1 MFVQNRFI
9 GKLYNKFIK
18 GKIIP
23 FGNIRSNQE
32 KIIKIKKKY
41 ELVYI
46 SSGNYYL
53 SDNYVSSGLTRLEIV
68 EKEKKFISVLK
79 NFCSKNKIKLSIL
92 GKDVNYLPELNFY
105 KQILGEFKFNF
116 IKNFENRKTFR
127 IIDNCE
133 LVTGMDST
141 LIYEAFSRGV
151 KCYFGSF
158 RYDKNSFVKSGNFGW
173 PQKLP
178 HEGKFWINY
187 FDEKKILY
195 GLKEIY
201 RCKRFQWKKI
211 SKKYIK
217 DNMIYDFNNT
227 ILKKYTKKFYD
238 N

>member
-1 MFVQNRFI
+1 M
-9 GKLYNKFIK
+9 L
-18 GKIIP
+18 
-23 FGNIRSNQE
+23 
-32 KIIKIKKKY
+32 
-41 ELVYI
+41 
-46 SSGNYYL
+46 
-53 SDNYVSSGLTRLEIV
+53 
-68 EKEKKFISVLK
+68 
-79 NFCSKNKIKLSIL
+79 KNKIKLSIL

-173 PQKLP
+173 YKNCLTK
-178 HEGKFWINY
+178 ENFGLT
-187 FDEKKILY
+187 ILMRKNFIWFERN
-195 GLKEIY
+195 LSM
-201 RCKRFQWKKI
+201 QKI
-211 SKKYIK
+211 SMEENFKKYIK

>member
-79 NFCSKNKIKLSIL
+79 NFCSKIR
-92 GKDVNYLPELNFY
+92 LNF
-105 KQILGEFKFNF
+105 QSLE
-116 IKNFENRKTFR
+116 R
-127 IIDNCE
+127 
-133 LVTGMDST
+133 M
-141 LIYEAFSRGV
+141 
-151 KCYFGSF
+151 
-158 RYDKNSFVKSGNFGW
+158 
-173 PQKLP
+173 
-178 HEGKFWINY
+178 
-187 FDEKKILY
+187 
-195 GLKEIY
+195 
-201 RCKRFQWKKI
+201 
-211 SKKYIK
+211 
-217 DNMIYDFNNT
+217 
-227 ILKKYTKKFYD
+227 
-238 N
+238 